1 MSRSRLRL
9 LLTVVAAVA
18 IVAVAVVWRHHRE
31 QESSPDTGA
40 DPFAGYCQE
49 VADQRGVLAA
59 AAEQGPTTGLIHALP
74 SFEALRA
81 KSPPDVADDWDVVV
95 GAVSNLVDTLKKAGV
110 DPSTYDRAH
119 PPAGLT
125 AQERGEIDAAATELG
140 SDQTVAA
147 LAALEQ
153 EARDVC
159 HSPLT
164 L

>member
-1 MSRSRLRL
+1 MSRSSTRVV
-9 LLTVVAAVA
+9 LTAVAAVA
-18 IVAVAVVWRHHRE
+18 IVVVAVVWRHGRE
-31 QESSPDTGA
+31 QESSPDAGA
-40 DPFAGYCQE
+40 DQFAAYCQE

-59 AAEQGPTTGLIHALP
+59 AAAQGPTTGLLRALP

-95 GAVSNLVDTLKKAGV
+95 EAVSNLVDTLKRAGV
-110 DPSTYDRAH
+110 DPSRYDRAH

-125 AQERGEIDAAATELG
+125 AHQRGEIDAAATRLG

-147 LAALEQ
+147 LAAVEQ